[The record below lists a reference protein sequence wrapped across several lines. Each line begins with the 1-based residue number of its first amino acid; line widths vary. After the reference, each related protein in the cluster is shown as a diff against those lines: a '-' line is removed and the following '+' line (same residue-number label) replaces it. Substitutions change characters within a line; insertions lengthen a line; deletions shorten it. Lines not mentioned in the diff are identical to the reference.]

1 MAQQECTP
9 EHTNGKNIALNQFRV
24 DRGNKLSV

>member
-9 EHTNGKNIALNQFRV
+9 EHTNGRNIARNQLRV